1 MGKITSILRPYKD
14 KTQMEGF
21 NKKII
26 KLLSFGYD
34 DDDDDDDDTNFV
46 NSPKLP
52 QLYC

>member
-1 MGKITSILRPYKD
+1 
-14 KTQMEGF
+14 MEGF
-21 NKKII
+21 IKKII

-34 DDDDDDDDTNFV
+34 DDDDDDDSNFV

>member
-21 NKKII
+21 IKKII

-34 DDDDDDDDTNFV
+34 DDDYDDTNFV

>member
-1 MGKITSILRPYKD
+1 
-14 KTQMEGF
+14 MEGF
-21 NKKII
+21 IKKII
-26 KLLSFGYD
+26 KLLSFGY

>member
-1 MGKITSILRPYKD
+1 
-14 KTQMEGF
+14 MEGF
-21 NKKII
+21 IKKII
-26 KLLSFGYD
+26 KLLSFGYDDD